1 MKCSILSMVLG
12 QCSRASP
19 QGIWD
24 IIIFPL
30 SDMYSTDSCPVLG
43 VLLFGY

>member
-19 QGIWD
+19 QVIWD
-24 IIIFPL
+24 IIIFPP
-30 SDMYSTDSCPVLG
+30 DMYSTYSCPVLG
-43 VLLFGY
+43 VFLFGY

>member
-12 QCSRASP
+12 QCLRASP
-19 QGIWD
+19 QVIWD

-30 SDMYSTDSCPVLG
+30 TCIQLDSLTAQMSED
-43 VLLFGY
+43 